1 MSSFKIKI
9 KPGTPAVFDPNPL
22 QAEPNDSVFW
32 FNGDNI
38 AHWPAPAPKKP
49 TDPINKKAWLDYQ
62 IPPNASSTQIALN
75 PAKFPYCLNYVCA
88 LHPKEKGQIKVGNTE
103 KKGAFGC
110 KTKKGAFGGKTKK
123 GAFGGKIK
131 IGAVDNK
138 IKIGAVD
145 NKIKKG
151 AFGRRTR

>member
-1 MSSFKIKI
+1 MSIYKITI

-38 AHWPAPAPKKP
+38 AHWPAPAPKNPK
-49 TDPINKKAWLDYQ
+49 DPINKKAWLDYQ
-62 IPPNASSTQIALN
+62 IPANASSTSIALN
-75 PAKFPYCLNYVCA
+75 PPPAPYKSYCLNYVCA
-88 LHPKEKGQIKVGNTE
+88 LHPKEKGQIRVGNTK

-123 GAFGGKIK
+123 GAFGLKTTKGTLGKIGEAGVLGK
-131 IGAVDNK
+131 LKAK
-138 IKIGAVD
+138 
-145 NKIKKG
+145 
-151 AFGRRTR
+151 

>member
-1 MSSFKIKI
+1 MSIYKITI

-32 FNGDNI
+32 FNGDKV

-49 TDPINKKAWLDYQ
+49 GDPINKKAWLDFQ
-62 IPPNASSTQIALN
+62 IPANASSTAIALN
-75 PAKFPYCLNYVCA
+75 PPAPYCLNYVCA
-88 LHPKEKGQIKVGNTE
+88 LHPNEKGQIKVGNTK

-123 GAFGGKIK
+123 GAF
-131 IGAVDNK
+131 A
-138 IKIGAVD
+138 
-145 NKIKKG
+145 
-151 AFGRRTR
+151 RRTR

>member
-1 MSSFKIKI
+1 MSIFKIQI

-75 PAKFPYCLNYVCA
+75 PPAPYCLNYVCA
-88 LHPKEKGQIKVGNTE
+88 LHPNEKGQIKVGNTK

-123 GAFGGKIK
+123 GAFGLKTTKGTLGKIGK
-131 IGAVDNK
+131 AGT
-138 IKIGAVD
+138 
-145 NKIKKG
+145 
-151 AFGRRTR
+151 FGKLTQK